1 MPRLGNVFE
10 IFLVAIPGF
19 EETLAD
25 EARELG
31 FKDVAVTAG
40 GVTVKGGWP
49 EVWRANLMLRGAS
62 AVFARIISY
71 PVFHLAQLDKRSR
84 KVPWDQVLRK
94 DVPVRVEASCK
105 HSKIYHSG
113 AAKQRVETAIAETL
127 GAPIS
132 DEAELCVKV
141 RIEDDICT
149 VSIDTSGE
157 SLHKRGHKEAVNK
170 APMRETLAALFLRQ
184 AGYSGKEPV
193 LDPMCGSGTFVIEAA
208 ETALDLAPGRSRSFA
223 FEQLKGFNAQ
233 AWGKLRDSV
242 ATAETTPD
250 FRFYGCDRDGGAVEM
265 SRANAAR
272 AGVGEVTAFRQCA
285 VSAATAPGGPAGLI
299 IANPPYG
306 QRIGDKKKLFSLYSS
321 FGQTMLTRFKGWR
334 VAVITNDA
342 ALAGACKLPFGTPFG
357 PVSHGGQRVHL
368 YLTEPLP

>member
-1 MPRLGNVFE
+1 VPRLGNVFE

-19 EETLAD
+19 EETLAG
-25 EARELG
+25 EARDLG
-31 FKDVAVTAG
+31 FKEVTVVAG

-84 KVPWDQVLRK
+84 KVPWDQLLRK

-132 DEAELCVKV
+132 DEAELCVKA

-149 VSIDTSGE
+149 ISIDTSGE

-170 APMRETLAALFLRQ
+170 APMRETLAALFLRES
-184 AGYSGKEPV
+184 GYTGTEPV

-208 ETALDLAPGRSRSFA
+208 EVALDLAPGRSRPFA
-223 FEQLKGFNAQ
+223 FEQLKGFNAE
-233 AWGKLRDSV
+233 AWAKLRDSV
-242 ATAETTPD
+242 ATPGATPD
-250 FRFYGCDRDGGAVEM
+250 FRFYGCDRDGGAIEM
-265 SRANAAR
+265 SRANAQR

-285 VSAATAPGGPAGLI
+285 VSAATAPSGPAGLV

-306 QRIGDKKKLFSLYSS
+306 QRIGDKKKLFGLYKS
-321 FGQTMLTRFKGWR
+321 FGQTMLTRFSGWR

-342 ALAGACKLPFGTPFG
+342 SLAGACGLPFGTPFG
-357 PVSHGGQRVHL
+357 PVSHGGQRVYL
-368 YLTEPLP
+368 YLTEALP